1 MSRIVEAVLGHR
13 RCDCKCNKVQQPV
26 IIKNN
31 IFGQQSQPQQPSG
44 GGGSS
49 VGVGALA
56 DVSAPSGAGTSQ
68 TQVYT
73 LTSSQYNWDL
83 TPNSSPS
90 LPYNSMLVVKPA
102 YMGLSAIGFKYQ
114 LNNASTVTVTITANN
129 RFISFSYMVTEPNPS
144 NTYMQ
149 DATISSSVSGGTST
163 LTAETS
169 TFDTSILNNNSINF
183 ISYND
188 QGYLSMISPNITSVT
203 ITIIYNAGGGFNHN
217 SA

>member
-1 MSRIVEAVLGHR
+1 MSR

-26 IIKNN
+26 IINNN
-31 IFGQQSQPQQPSG
+31 IYVPQSQQPSGG

-49 VGVGALA
+49 VGVG
-56 DVSAPSGAGTSQ
+56 APSGAGTSQ
-68 TQVYT
+68 TQVYN

-129 RFISFSYMVTEPNPS
+129 RSISFSYIVSEPNPS

-163 LTAETS
+163 LTAETG
-169 TFDTSILNNNSINF
+169 TFDQSILNKNGSINF

-188 QGYLSMISPNITSVT
+188 QGHLSVERNNITSVT
-203 ITIIYNAGGGFNHN
+203 ITITYSAGGGFNNN

>member
-1 MSRIVEAVLGHR
+1 MSRIVEAVLDYR
-13 RCDCKCNKVQQPV
+13 RCDCKCNRVKQPV

-31 IFGQQSQPQQPSG
+31 IFGQQSQQPSGG

-49 VGVGALA
+49 VGVGAPYVV
-56 DVSAPSGAGTSQ
+56 DISQ
-68 TQVYT
+68 TQVYN

-90 LPYNSMLVVKPA
+90 LPDNSMLVVKPA

-129 RFISFSYMVTEPNPS
+129 RSISFRYIGSEPNPS

-149 DATISSSVSGGTST
+149 DATISSSVSGDTST

-169 TFDTSILNNNSINF
+169 TFDQSILNNNSINF
-183 ISYND
+183 LVYND
-188 QGYLSMISPNITSVT
+188 YGHLSMISPNITSVT
-203 ITIIYNAGGGFNHN
+203 ITITYSAGGGFNN
-217 SA
+217 SSA

>member
-1 MSRIVEAVLGHR
+1 MSRIVEAVLGYR
-13 RCDCKCNKVQQPV
+13 RCDCKCNRVKQPV

-31 IFGQQSQPQQPSG
+31 IFGQQSQQPSGG

-49 VGVGALA
+49 VGVGA
-56 DVSAPSGAGTSQ
+56 PSGAGISQ
-68 TQVYT
+68 TQVYN

-90 LPYNSMLVVKPA
+90 LPDNSMLVVKPA

-129 RFISFSYMVTEPNPS
+129 RSISFSDIVSEPNTS
-144 NTYMQ
+144 STYMQ
-149 DATISSSVSGGTST
+149 SATISSSVSGDTST

-169 TFDTSILNNNSINF
+169 TFDQSILNNNSINF
-183 ISYND
+183 LVYND
-188 QGYLSMISPNITSVT
+188 YGYLSMISPNITSVT
-203 ITIIYNAGGGFNHN
+203 ITITYSAGGGFNNN

>member
-1 MSRIVEAVLGHR
+1 MSRIVEAVLDYR
-13 RCDCKCNKVQQPV
+13 RCDCKCNRVKQPV

-31 IFGQQSQPQQPSG
+31 IFGQQSQQPSGG

-49 VGVGALA
+49 VGVGAPYVV
-56 DVSAPSGAGTSQ
+56 DISQ
-68 TQVYT
+68 TQVYN

-129 RFISFSYMVTEPNPS
+129 RSISFSYIVSEPNPS

-163 LTAETS
+163 LTAETG
-169 TFDTSILNNNSINF
+169 TFDQSILNKNGSINF

-188 QGYLSMISPNITSVT
+188 QGHLSVERNNITSVT
-203 ITIIYNAGGGFNHN
+203 ITITYSAGGGFNNN

>member
-1 MSRIVEAVLGHR
+1 MSRIVEAVLGYR
-13 RCDCKCNKVQQPV
+13 RCDCKCNRVKQPV

-31 IFGQQSQPQQPSG
+31 IFGQQSQQPSGG

-49 VGVGALA
+49 VGVGA
-56 DVSAPSGAGTSQ
+56 PSGAGISQ
-68 TQVYT
+68 TQVYN

-90 LPYNSMLVVKPA
+90 LPDNSMLVVKPA

-129 RFISFSYMVTEPNPS
+129 RSISFSDIVSEPNTS
-144 NTYMQ
+144 STYMQ
-149 DATISSSVSGGTST
+149 SATISSSVSGDTST

-169 TFDTSILNNNSINF
+169 TFDQSILNNNSINF
-183 ISYND
+183 LVYND
-188 QGYLSMISPNITSVT
+188 YGYLSMISPNITSVT
-203 ITIIYNAGGGFNHN
+203 ITIIYSAGGGFNNN

>member
-1 MSRIVEAVLGHR
+1 MSRIVEAVLGYR

-44 GGGSS
+44 GGGSLS
-49 VGVGALA
+49 VGVG
-56 DVSAPSGAGTSQ
+56 APSGAGTSQ
-68 TQVYT
+68 TQTYT

-129 RFISFSYMVTEPNPS
+129 RSISFSYIVSEPNPS

-149 DATISSSVSGGTST
+149 SATISSSVSGYTST
-163 LTAETS
+163 LIAETS
-169 TFDTSILNNNSINF
+169 TFDQSILNNNNINF

-188 QGYLSMISPNITSVT
+188 QGYLREISRNITSVT
-203 ITIIYNAGGGFNHN
+203 ITIIYNAGGGFNN
-217 SA
+217 NPA

>member
-1 MSRIVEAVLGHR
+1 MSRIVEAILGYR

-26 IIKNN
+26 IINNN
-31 IFGQQSQPQQPSG
+31 IYVSQSQPQQSSG
-44 GGGSS
+44 GGGGLS
-49 VGVGALA
+49 VGVGA
-56 DVSAPSGAGTSQ
+56 PSGAGISQ
-68 TQVYT
+68 TQVYN
-73 LTSSQYNWDL
+73 LTSSQYDWDL

-114 LNNASTVTVTITANN
+114 LNNASTVTVTITANS
-129 RFISFSYMVTEPNPS
+129 RFISFSYIVSESNPS

-169 TFDTSILNNNSINF
+169 TFDQSILNNNSINF

-188 QGYLSMISPNITSVT
+188 QGYMSLISPNITSVT
-203 ITIIYNAGGGFNHN
+203 ITITYRAGGGFNHN